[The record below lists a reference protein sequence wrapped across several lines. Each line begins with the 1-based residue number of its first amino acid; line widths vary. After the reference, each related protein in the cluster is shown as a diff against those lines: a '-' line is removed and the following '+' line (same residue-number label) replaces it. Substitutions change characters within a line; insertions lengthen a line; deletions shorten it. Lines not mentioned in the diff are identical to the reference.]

1 MTVPTS
7 RSASAAARLCDSSRG
22 RVTSACIPW
31 RGEISVRF
39 RASPPS
45 TSRSDPLGSGIGG
58 PALAP
63 KGGGAVHSI
72 EPLAELSL
80 GLCECLLV
88 PFEHPRAGA
97 GDGPAAGSAAKLGQN
112 VMCDAHVVGG
122 AEIVLQ
128 ALQMLYEL
136 LQIILVEQAPEKLHR
151 IAEFLGGDA
160 QFVALRR
167 RQSPEPFAAL
177 AHLAPA
183 SIEQARGQLADWRT
197 QQRGRLGRP
206 VAPPARLEPVGEA
219 QH

>member
-1 MTVPTS
+1 MTEPTS
-7 RSASAAARLCDSSRG
+7 RNASAAVRLCDSSRG

-58 PALAP
+58 PSLTP
-63 KGGGAVHSI
+63 KGRSIVHSI
-72 EPLAELSL
+72 EPPAELSL
-80 GLCECLLV
+80 RLCECLLV
-88 PFEHPRAGA
+88 PFEQPRAGA
-97 GDGPAAGSAAKLGQN
+97 SDGPAAAPAKLGQN
-112 VMCDAHVVGG
+112 VMCDAHIVGV

-128 ALQMLYEL
+128 ALQSRHEL

-151 IAEFLGGDA
+151 IAEFLGGNP

-167 RQSPEPFAAL
+167 RHSREPFAAF

-183 SIEQARGQLADWRT
+183 SIEHARSELADWRG
-197 QQRGRLGRP
+197 QQSRTSGTP
-206 VAPPARLEPVGEA
+206 IAPTARLEPA
-219 QH
+219 R